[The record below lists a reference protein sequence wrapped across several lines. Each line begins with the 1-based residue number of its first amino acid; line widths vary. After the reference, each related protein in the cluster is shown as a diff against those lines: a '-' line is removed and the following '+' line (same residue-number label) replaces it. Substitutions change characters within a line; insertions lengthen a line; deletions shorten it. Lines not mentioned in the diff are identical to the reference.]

1 MGQETSKARARRQR
15 EGYFERIFVGAGSD
29 IGCGDDPVTAD
40 CVQWDRPQ
48 GDAQTLPGLDPAL
61 ISKVEELLIGLKE
74 TERGRQILE
83 GLKSTSRFDRLPA
96 ESQVALGQLEEL
108 MQLVAK
114 E

>member
-1 MGQETSKARARRQR
+1 L
-15 EGYFERIFVGAGSD
+15 
-29 IGCGDDPVTAD
+29 IG
-40 CVQWDRPQ
+40 
-48 GDAQTLPGLDPAL
+48 
-61 ISKVEELLIGLKE
+61 KVEELLIGLKE

-96 ESQVALGQLEEL
+96 ESQAALGQLEEL